1 MFHQPT
7 NEQIVRQWDISPD
20 WALFLDRDGVINKDM
35 QSIYVKGIEQF
46 TFIDKVPESIAQLR
60 KYFSRIIVVTNQ
72 QGIGKGLVTHQEVQ
86 SLFVHIQNTL
96 APLGGSIDA
105 FYYCPHL
112 AVVHC
117 LCRKPRIGMALQA
130 RIDFPG
136 IDYTKAVIVGDR
148 ATDIEFGKKLGM
160 KTVFVTNNEPLLPK
174 QIPPADIICTNL
186 PEFADILLGTV

>member
-1 MFHQPT
+1 
-7 NEQIVRQWDISPD
+7 
-20 WALFLDRDGVINKDM
+20 
-35 QSIYVKGIEQF
+35 
-46 TFIDKVPESIAQLR
+46 VPESIA
-60 KYFSRIIVVTNQ
+60 RIAASILAGSLSLPTNKVSA
-72 QGIGKGLVTHQEVQ
+72 KGLVTHQEVQ

-186 PEFADILLGTV
+186 PEFAQILEEAL